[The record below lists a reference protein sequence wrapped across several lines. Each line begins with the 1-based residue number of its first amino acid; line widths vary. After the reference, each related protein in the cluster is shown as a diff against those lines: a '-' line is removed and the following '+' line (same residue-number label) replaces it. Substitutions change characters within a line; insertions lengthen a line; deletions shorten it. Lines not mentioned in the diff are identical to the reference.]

1 MTYSIV
7 ARDAATG
14 ELGVAVQT
22 RWFAVGAG
30 VLWAEPGVG
39 AVATQ
44 AFSETGH
51 GPNGLAQ
58 LREGRTPAEAL
69 AVLMA
74 ADGGESVRQV
84 GIVSAAGLA
93 AAHTGAR
100 CVQAAGHATAPDVSC
115 QANMMERPTVW
126 PAMLAAFS
134 SATGDLAD
142 RMLVALHAAEAEG
155 GDVRGHQSAA
165 LLVVPGRAGAPPW
178 EHRFDV
184 RVDDAA
190 DPLAELARLLRLSRA
205 YEALEA
211 ATDAAERGALD
222 EALELFDRA
231 RGWAPN
237 DDQITLWQAV
247 TLMAAGRDAD
257 ARAAYREALAA
268 EARAPEHLRRFVDA
282 GHAAGATEAVRVL
295 VAG

>member
-1 MTYSIV
+1 
-7 ARDAATG
+7 
-14 ELGVAVQT
+14 
-22 RWFAVGAG
+22 
-30 VLWAEPGVG
+30 VG

-100 CVQAAGHATAPDVSC
+100 CVQAAGHATAPDASC

-142 RMLVALHAAEAEG
+142 RMLVALQAAEAEG

-205 YEALEA
+205 YEGLEA
-211 ATDAAERGALD
+211 ATDARYGRRSRSWPPAGMRMRGPHIARRLPPRRGRRSTCAASWMRVTRPGRPKQCGCSWRDSSWSLLPLD
-222 EALELFDRA
+222 
-231 RGWAPN
+231 
-237 DDQITLWQAV
+237 
-247 TLMAAGRDAD
+247 GR
-257 ARAAYREALAA
+257 RR
-268 EARAPEHLRRFVDA
+268 LRRDVVDDPVYA
-282 GHAAGATEAVRVL
+282 RYL
-295 VAG
+295 VDDP